1 MELYQLTKPCA
12 KVMWFY
18 GEEEMVV
25 SKNELNGI
33 HEKEIF
39 ASTCFDEVRNDQH
52 GPPRSRHG
60 NLNGSRF
67 VSIYR
72 YIVVP
77 VGRTQCDREPGD
89 SGVLTEG

>member
-39 ASTCFDEVRNDQH
+39 ASTCFDEVRNH
-52 GPPRSRHG
+52 RG
-60 NLNGSRF
+60 
-67 VSIYR
+67 
-72 YIVVP
+72 
-77 VGRTQCDREPGD
+77 T
-89 SGVLTEG
+89 